1 MFMSAKGQS
10 GEQTSSE
17 KARRMPGVITM
28 EGWRQTMTQPV
39 CWSKKKRSPQM
50 SPKWK
55 HRHQQTKTELST
67 QHRCLISK
75 INSAWR
81 SFFLKTIWYV
91 WAVFC
96 LQSRSHPSSFNNLIL
111 LNVRQNTV
119 KHSVYKCII
128 KWRMKQFDQNWW
140 YGLKFSQQPYLRQI
154 YCFRNLYCQI
164 WALQARG
171 KCWLSIL
178 LLAELLV
185 TCYMPHYWLLI
196 LTIVSFQKNADL
208 TE

>member
-1 MFMSAKGQS
+1 
-10 GEQTSSE
+10 
-17 KARRMPGVITM
+17 
-28 EGWRQTMTQPV
+28 MTQPV

-55 HRHQQTKTELST
+55 HRHQQTKTESST

-140 YGLKFSQQPYLRQI
+140 YWLKFLQQPSE
-154 YCFRNLYCQI
+154 
-164 WALQARG
+164 ALQCHTWDKSTAVVIYIV
-171 KCWLSIL
+171 KF
-178 LLAELLV
+178 EL
-185 TCYMPHYWLLI
+185 CR
-196 LTIVSFQKNADL
+196 QGENADCL
-208 TE
+208 SFYLLNF